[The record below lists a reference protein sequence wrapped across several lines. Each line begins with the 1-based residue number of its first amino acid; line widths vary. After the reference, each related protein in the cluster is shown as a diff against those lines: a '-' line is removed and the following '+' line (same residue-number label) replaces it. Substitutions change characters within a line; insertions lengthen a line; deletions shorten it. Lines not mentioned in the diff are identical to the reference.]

1 MNTVI
6 DLTPIAEAII
16 TILFALIAGYLVP
29 CIRTENARRW
39 VRIFVMAAEQAL
51 KSKTGVEKKAY
62 VIQEL
67 QKKGFKL
74 SMDSIDAL
82 IESEVLKLNKGNEED

>member
-16 TILFALIAGYLVP
+16 TILFALITGYLVP
-29 CIRTENARRW
+29 YIRTENMKKW
-39 VRIFVMAAEQAL
+39 VRIFVEAAEQAL
-51 KSKTGVEKKAY
+51 KSNTGAEKKAY
-62 VIQEL
+62 VVQEL

-74 SMDSIDAL
+74 DMDSIDAL
-82 IESEVLKLNKGNEED
+82 IESEVLKLNKSE